1 MTDMKRRTLLKGTLG
16 AAAVGIAA
24 GAGLLSPSAVF
35 AAWPKGAFNAKSVDG
50 AVKDLYKGAS
60 MANSGSIKIKAPPI
74 AENGAE
80 VGITVS
86 SALPKT
92 DALSILI
99 EKNAQPLAANFNL
112 PAGTEAFVRTRVKI
126 AKTSN
131 VHAVVRSNGKLFVAK
146 REVKVTI
153 GGCGG

>member
-1 MTDMKRRTLLKGTLG
+1 MKRRTLLKGTLG
-16 AAAVGIAA
+16 AAVVGVAA
-24 GAGLLSPSAVF
+24 GSGLLTPQAVF
-35 AAWPKGAFNAKSVDG
+35 AAWPKSAFKAKSVDD
-50 AVKDLYKGAS
+50 AVKGLFKSASTASSGA
-60 MANSGSIKIKAPPI
+60 IKIKAPPI

-86 SALPKT
+86 TSLPKT
-92 DALSILI
+92 DALTILV

-112 PAGTEAFVRTRVKI
+112 PAGTQAFVRTRVKI

-131 VHAVVRSNGKLFVAK
+131 VHCVARSNGKLFVAK

>member
-1 MTDMKRRTLLKGTLG
+1 MKRRTLLKGTLG
-16 AAAVGIAA
+16 AAVVGVAA
-24 GAGLLSPSAVF
+24 SAGLLTPQAVF
-35 AAWPKGAFNAKSVDG
+35 AGAWPKGAFNAKSVDD
-50 AVKDLYKGAS
+50 AVKGLFKDAS

-86 SALPKT
+86 SSLPKT
-92 DALSILI
+92 DSLSILI
-99 EKNAQPLAANFNL
+99 EKNAQPLAANFSL
-112 PAGTEAFVRTRVKI
+112 PAGTDAFVRTRVKI

-131 VHAVVRSNGKLFVAK
+131 VHAVARSNGKLFVAK